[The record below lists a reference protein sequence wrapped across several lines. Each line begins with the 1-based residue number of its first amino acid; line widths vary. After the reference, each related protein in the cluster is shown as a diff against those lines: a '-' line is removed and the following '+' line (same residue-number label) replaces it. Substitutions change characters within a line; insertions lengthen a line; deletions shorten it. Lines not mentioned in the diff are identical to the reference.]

1 MFSKFK
7 QIEGDVKENELLTLP
22 GKATATSLE
31 LPPRLDYAEWRIIGL
46 RLAQLK
52 EFSYWAI
59 GDWLNY
65 GEAKWGEK
73 YTQAAADTG
82 IPEDRLMIFKYVAS
96 RVSNLVRKQE
106 LKWVF
111 HLEVAKLEPKQQI
124 YWLELASSN
133 GWKLQELRDGLTANG
148 LRNSRHVSRGA
159 EDELRAKVVEINENL
174 ERMVRETITCQ
185 CCGQTTTTPVVVC
198 KECEG
203 RARRKE

>member
-1 MFSKFK
+1 M
-7 QIEGDVKENELLTLP
+7 KETELLTLP
-22 GKATATSLE
+22 GKATGTSLE
-31 LPPRLDYAEWRIIGL
+31 LPPRLSYDEWRIIGL

-82 IPEDRLMIFKYVAS
+82 IPEDRLMIFKHVAS
-96 RVSNLVRKQE
+96 RVQILLRNKK
-106 LKWVF
+106 LKWSF
-111 HLEVAKLEPKQQI
+111 HLEIAKLEPKQQE
-124 YWLELASSN
+124 YWLKCAAD
-133 GWKLQELRDGLTANG
+133 GHWTLQELRESLTING
-148 LRNSRHVSRGA
+148 LRNSRHVSHGRVQSEPGFPKA
-159 EDELRAKVVEINENL
+159 TVWAGTDNPIERAVIEAL
-174 ERMVRETITCQ
+174 TCQ